1 MDLKQIREAL
11 LRAVELV
18 EDFEVRGAVIDRD
31 VALDKIRGAYEALRF
46 IERDSCKGVEQPC
59 TSAVSEEEE
68 GPEVE
73 VDFIMSDGDEQ
84 QETIIEEMVEEGD
97 YDLEPEVEVEF
108 VLPDKYQMVEE
119 FEQEEDDT
127 DDSVAVEANE
137 DIEEVEQN
145 TADTTEVETVSEND
159 TALETDVEVEQETEH
174 FLEAEIEK
182 TTEQETEIEPN
193 DEPEVEEVEPELDTV
208 ADIEVAL
215 EPETVV
221 EPEIAPEPKVV
232 QETETIPASEPVQN
246 VEVKPVKQRRVVV
259 EQSLFGDDEQWNRT
273 STTSRK
279 KIIALYGDD
288 LAVNSERVETPKPE
302 RVAVAEESTQVLGE
316 TIEAAATIGESAPQ
330 PIRVAENT
338 PVSSLRT
345 AISVGDR
352 FMLIR
357 DLFAGNVDTYEEA
370 IDTLDTIDNLDDC
383 IIYITEN
390 FSWRPSS
397 EGAKLIVDLLQ
408 RKFS

>member
-84 QETIIEEMVEEGD
+84 QETIIEEMVEESD

-108 VLPDKYQMVEE
+108 VLPDEYQMAEE

-127 DDSVAVEANE
+127 DDSVVVEANE

-159 TALETDVEVEQETEH
+159 TALETDVE
-174 FLEAEIEK
+174 
-182 TTEQETEIEPN
+182 
-193 DEPEVEEVEPELDTV
+193 EVEPELDTV
-208 ADIEVAL
+208 ADIEVAS

-221 EPEIAPEPKVV
+221 EPEITPEPKVV
-232 QETETIPASEPVQN
+232 QETEAIPASEPVQN